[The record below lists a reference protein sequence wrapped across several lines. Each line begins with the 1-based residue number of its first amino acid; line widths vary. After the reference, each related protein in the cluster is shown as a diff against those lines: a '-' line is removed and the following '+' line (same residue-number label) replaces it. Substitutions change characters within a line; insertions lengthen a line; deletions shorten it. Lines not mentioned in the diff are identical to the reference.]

1 MRIDVR
7 LPPVLGGGALRVL
20 RRRVRRRRGRL
31 RPFGRP
37 RRRRR
42 KGREGGADRGGV
54 GDPPRPPPPGPGG
67 KAHPGPA
74 LPYRRAVRGAA
85 GKLGRAPWR
94 ASVGRQVKRS
104 AIARPLKKPLKK

>member
-1 MRIDVR
+1 MIRRPPRSTRTDTLFPYTTRFRSVGGGDGGELPYPALPPMRIDVR

-42 KGREGGADRGGV
+42 KGREGGADREGV

-67 KAHPGPA
+67 KI
-74 LPYRRAVRGAA
+74 
-85 GKLGRAPWR
+85 GRAH
-94 ASVGRQVKRS
+94 V
-104 AIARPLKKPLKK
+104 